1 MRTTTSNGWV
11 RGFAGVAVAALLLGA
26 GVLSCPPAAMGAIDP
41 PGAPMAAPGSRVHP
55 DASLFL
61 VVPDDFSVFSGGGMP
76 PEYSLVAS
84 LAGTPDGGTM
94 DVVMYSQVWK
104 HDDGHLLFAYQLEND
119 STTDARRANLVGFD
133 PGIANIL
140 DCGVLDFGG
149 DTPFDQGE
157 ILQLKLTQDS
167 AWQLAYIFEAR
178 NTSGGMV
185 RHLIPPGQT
194 SKWFYAE
201 TDATAWTTS
210 YATVQDSG
218 QSADGIDVLVPAPEP
233 ATIVLVAA
241 GALLTALR
249 RRRVG

>member
-104 HDDGHLLFAYQLEND
+104 HDDGHLLL
-119 STTDARRANLVGFD
+119 
-133 PGIANIL
+133 
-140 DCGVLDFGG
+140 
-149 DTPFDQGE
+149 
-157 ILQLKLTQDS
+157 DS
-167 AWQLAYIFEAR
+167 ACMGSLQRSGFEAIQYVWR
-178 NTSGGMV
+178 DCPTSESKGSYPV
-185 RHLIPPGQT
+185 RFP
-194 SKWFYAE
+194 
-201 TDATAWTTS
+201 
-210 YATVQDSG
+210 
-218 QSADGIDVLVPAPEP
+218 
-233 ATIVLVAA
+233 
-241 GALLTALR
+241 
-249 RRRVG
+249 